1 MSLAP
6 PRLLEEQAAQRTF
19 VEKYQSQ
26 CRQSGGAGRSVTGG
40 PRNTGEANPHD
51 EEGITPGE
59 KHFSA
64 SGAAAARG

>member
-6 PRLLEEQAAQRTF
+6 PRLLEEQAAQREPVWRNT
-19 VEKYQSQ
+19 SQ
-26 CRQSGGAGRSVTGG
+26 CRQRGGAGRSVTGG
-40 PRNTGEANPHD
+40 PRNTGEANPHE
-51 EEGITPGE
+51 EEGITAGE